1 MNLSDGFPKKIFQIH
16 FTICLSCRILLGNLN
31 YANYAF
37 YLKIS
42 FYLKNFVPPPPQES
56 FVSENLEGVPPKK
69 FLAALPPPPEKILE
83 ESQNLYRISN
93 AILILFWIFSGIAHF

>member
-31 YANYAF
+31 YANYDF
-37 YLKIS
+37 YVKIS
-42 FYLKNFVPPPPQES
+42 FYLKNFVPPPQES

-69 FLAALPPPPEKILE
+69 FLAALPPPLKK
-83 ESQNLYRISN
+83 S
-93 AILILFWIFSGIAHF
+93 